1 MLKKQIPI
9 TLGILIIILV
19 AGIAGASIFLFNQK
33 EDVGKTNTKK
43 EDVFETDEIVEDNY
57 LNLGEAKADGYYIEQ
72 LVDFYPTLLE
82 EAINNSNLSL
92 LENFFGNE
100 EVAREHEK
108 LIEALQQ
115 KGTNFKVDNFIFLED
130 YFGGWPYTI
139 YQKQEVEI
147 FLSYTSNNKEKEQII
162 LNYFFKFDEHKDD
175 SGEGRAVIVE
185 MTEKEKI
192 Q

>member
-1 MLKKQIPI
+1 MKKQIFPI
-9 TLGILIIILV
+9 IAFSIIILV

-33 EDVGKTNTKK
+33 EDVEKTNT
-43 EDVFETDEIVEDNY
+43 EEENFFEIDEIVEDNY

-82 EAINNSNLSL
+82 EAINSSNLSL

-162 LNYFFKFDEHKDD
+162 LNYFFKFDEYRDN
-175 SGEGRAVIVE
+175 SGGGTAVIVE
-185 MTEKEKI
+185 MTEKEKM